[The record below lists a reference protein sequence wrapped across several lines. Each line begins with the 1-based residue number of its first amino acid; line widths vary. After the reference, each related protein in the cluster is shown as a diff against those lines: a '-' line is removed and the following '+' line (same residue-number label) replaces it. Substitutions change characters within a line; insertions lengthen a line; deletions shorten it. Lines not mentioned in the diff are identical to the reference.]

1 MKIMK
6 EIKTTNIIGMGALGL
21 LYADMI
27 QTNLG
32 SHAVSFLLDDSRYE
46 KYKNQTFTINGEEK
60 RFNMISEKDAV
71 PVDFVIVSVKYNGLE
86 AALKTMEK
94 VVGPETVIISV
105 MNGISSEEIIAS
117 KFGGGKVIYSVAQ
130 AMDAM
135 KSGSSMVY
143 TKAGELRIGY
153 ARGGTKEN
161 LELVKDF
168 FNRAGIAYT
177 EEQDII
183 RRLWNKFMCNVGIN
197 QTCMVY
203 GKCYREVLA
212 PGKANDTFIGAMR
225 EVILLSKAEGINL
238 TEEDLEGWVKIISSL
253 APEGTPSMGQDR
265 IARRKSEVEL
275 FSGTMLRLAE
285 KHNLVLPVNK
295 WLYEQVQKIEA
306 EY

>member
-71 PVDFVIVSVKYNGLE
+71 PVDFVIVAVKYNGLE

-168 FNRAGIAYT
+168 FNSAGIAYT

-212 PGKANDTFIGAMR
+212 PGQANDTFIGAMR

>member
-46 KYKNQTFTINGEEK
+46 KNKNQTFTINGEEK

-71 PVDFVIVSVKYNGLE
+71 PVDFVIVAVKYNGLE

-117 KFGGGKVIYSVAQ
+117 KFGGDKVIYSVAQ

-212 PGKANDTFIGAMR
+212 PGQANDTFIGAMR

>member
-71 PVDFVIVSVKYNGLE
+71 PVDFVIVAVKYNGLE
-86 AALKTMEK
+86 AALNTMEK

-117 KFGGGKVIYSVAQ
+117 KFGGDKVIYSVAQ

-212 PGKANDTFIGAMR
+212 PGQANDTFIGAMR